1 MLSHP
6 SPVSRVVLSILK
18 SLLAMLFSSELQLS
32 RRLLIN
38 TLDIVLAVEC
48 DAEFKG
54 DHVYD
59 RNRIYILEKY
69 AGES

>member
-1 MLSHP
+1 
-6 SPVSRVVLSILK
+6 
-18 SLLAMLFSSELQLS
+18 MLFSSEFQLS

-38 TLDIVLAVEC
+38 AIDIVLSVYIYMC
-48 DAEFKG
+48 DAEFDG
-54 DHVYD
+54 DHVYY

>member
-1 MLSHP
+1 
-6 SPVSRVVLSILK
+6 
-18 SLLAMLFSSELQLS
+18 MLFSSKLQWS

-38 TLDIVLAVEC
+38 AVDIVLAVDIYIC
-48 DAEFKG
+48 DAEFDG